1 MLDYLFY
8 RAIKLYKKHDDSP
21 LYSSVM
27 LTSVILM
34 AASMMIFASFNSLF
48 ETNVVNFLF
57 EKLGI
62 GTVYSLTGLFV
73 FAIPTCC
80 LFVYIVYYRYVK
92 KKRYIKLYWKYRN
105 YKINRYF
112 KGWMLFLIIPL
123 CIFIPIILK
132 QFYLLI
138 ELIFNVDL
146 I

>member
-1 MLDYLFY
+1 M
-8 RAIKLYKKHDDSP
+8 KLEPPSLLIEAMMSVFKVGVATF
-21 LYSSVM
+21 SSNTTIRDVVG
-27 LTSVILM
+27 TVP
-34 AASMMIFASFNSLF
+34 AANAF

-62 GTVYSLTGLFV
+62 DTIYSLIGLLVFVLPTGCF
-73 FAIPTCC
+73 
-80 LFVYIVYYRYVK
+80 FVYIVYYRYVK